1 MELADTAQIIGIVRD
16 VLLVLLLTVMLL
28 VVLILWRK
36 VSSLIDSAKRT
47 AKGAEEIVEAVSS
60 KVVAPATAGAGVA
73 FGMGKVAAF
82 LTGFARK
89 RQRDRSD

>member
-1 MELADTAQIIGIVRD
+1 MELADTAEIIGIVRD
-16 VLLVLLLTVMLL
+16 VLLVLLLTVALL

-47 AKGAEEIVEAVSS
+47 AKGAEEIVKAVSS
-60 KVVAPATAGAGVA
+60 KVAPATAGAGVA
-73 FGMGKVAAF
+73 FGVGKVAAF
-82 LTGFARK
+82 LTGFAKK